1 MYLAT
6 KWQYNI
12 KWGWDRYDQRVFE
25 TLNEAKDFITS
36 KDGIMNYGGE
46 LVRQATVVMHVRP
59 SGEIYGTVE
68 VDVSPHGPFRCSTEC
83 LVYRYIGNT
92 GDVGTIQYQAEEEH
106 S

>member
-6 KWQYNI
+6 KWNYNI
-12 KWGWDRYDQRVFE
+12 KWGWDRYDSRVFE
-25 TLNEAKDFITS
+25 TLEEAKDFI
-36 KDGIMNYGGE
+36 KGKNRNINYDGKGE
-46 LVRQATVVMHVRP
+46 FVKEATVVMHVKA

-92 GDVGTIQYQAEEEH
+92 GDVGTIQYRAGE